1 MGYESKFYIVEK
13 GHFPCSCGKLYA
25 EVIAMFDM
33 CKCYALSDPFRR
45 FPETDCCIYADDGDT
60 EIVEDLYGKPLTETS
75 IETTLRLVERAME
88 TDNYRR
94 YAPFEVVLRTLY
106 AQENEG
112 KWGKLAVLHYG
123 Y

>member
-13 GHFPCSCGKLYA
+13 GSFLCSCGKLHA

-60 EIVEDLYGKPLTETS
+60 EIVKDMYEDPLTETS

-88 TDNYRR
+88 ADSYRR
-94 YAPFEVVLRTLY
+94 YAPFEALLTLQ
-106 AQENEG
+106 AQEKEG

-123 Y
+123 C

>member
-13 GHFPCSCGKLYA
+13 GSFSCSCGKLYA

-60 EIVEDLYGKPLTETS
+60 EIVKDMYGDPLTETS

-88 TDNYRR
+88 ADNYRSFL
-94 YAPFEVVLRTLY
+94 PFEAVLRTLH
-106 AQENEG
+106 AQEEEG
-112 KWGKLAVLHYG
+112 NWGELAVLHYG